1 MAYVMVG
8 EVDTFGAPAPTR
20 SEIVFDLP
28 GGGTDPEVI
37 VVARGIRNAFRAAY
51 DTRVRVV
58 SLQQT
63 GLTRDITLGT

>member
-1 MAYVMVG
+1 MYVMVV
-8 EVDTFGAPAPTR
+8 EVDTAGAATPTR

-28 GGGTDPEVI
+28 GGGTDPEVLL
-37 VVARGIRNAFRAAY
+37 VARGLRTASRAAY

-63 GLTRDITLGT
+63 GLTRDITLSP